1 MKDGSN
7 EFKKTLGQTFFIIGI
22 ILIAFVIIYVSL
34 VFVGFSEVPL
44 KVYETD
50 ETSSELEEWY
60 EKNNMSGVPNLDD
73 YMGGYYPMMNLMIWV
88 SVSFALLM
96 GGYFLCKIGFM
107 FMESKKEDK
116 GQLNHPLIKRRKQQ
130 IENSNDDKKGWI

>member
-1 MKDGSN
+1 MDGSN
-7 EFKKTLGQTFFIIGI
+7 EFKKTLGKTFFIIGI

-50 ETSSELEEWY
+50 ETTNELEDWY
-60 EKNNMSGVPNLDD
+60 EQNNMSGVPNLDD
-73 YMGGYYPMMNLMIWV
+73 YMGGYYPMMNLMVWV
-88 SVSFALLM
+88 SVSFVLLM

-107 FMESKKEDK
+107 FMESKKENNV
-116 GQLNHPLIKRRKQQ
+116 QENHPLIRRRTQQ
-130 IENSNDDKKGWI
+130 PSKNDDNKKGWI